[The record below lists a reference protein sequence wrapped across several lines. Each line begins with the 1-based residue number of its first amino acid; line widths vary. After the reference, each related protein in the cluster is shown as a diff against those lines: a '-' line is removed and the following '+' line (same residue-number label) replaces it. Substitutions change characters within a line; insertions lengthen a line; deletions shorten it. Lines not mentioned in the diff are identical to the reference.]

1 MNNEGKGDIL
11 STGMEPEVKSVSVKK
26 PQSFF
31 GERPLPAIEIA
42 PRVLR
47 YQSRRD
53 FLVFGAGALAALAG
67 AGFLLP
73 QNALSRMGMPRNMD
87 SPGKE
92 WFLNKALRIDD
103 DVAEALYSG
112 TRSVPTYTKSQ
123 IIPLKNNYNGATP
136 DPSYIS
142 GWNLTIDRLDSGLS
156 VSLDIR
162 NLMARF
168 SVHEQ
173 ITRLV
178 CVEGWSAIAGWAGLR
193 FGDLL

>member
-1 MNNEGKGDIL
+1 MSNEEKGDSLQGKDIP
-11 STGMEPEVKSVSVKK
+11 STGVEPEVKSVSVKK

-73 QNALSRMGMPRNMD
+73 QNTLSRMGMPRNRD

-103 DVAEALYSG
+103 DVAEALSSG
-112 TRSVPTYTKSQ
+112 TCRGPTYTKSQ
-123 IIPLKNNYNGATP
+123 
-136 DPSYIS
+136 
-142 GWNLTIDRLDSGLS
+142 
-156 VSLDIR
+156 
-162 NLMARF
+162 
-168 SVHEQ
+168 
-173 ITRLV
+173 
-178 CVEGWSAIAGWAGLR
+178 
-193 FGDLL
+193 